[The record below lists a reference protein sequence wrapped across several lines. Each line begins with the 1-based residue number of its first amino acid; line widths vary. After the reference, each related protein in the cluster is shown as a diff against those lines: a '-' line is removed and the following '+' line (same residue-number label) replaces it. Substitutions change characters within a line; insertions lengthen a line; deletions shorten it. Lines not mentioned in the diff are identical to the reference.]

1 MGKRRR
7 SREIILKLLYQKE
20 LNEQN
25 PEDML
30 EQFWHEREENEE
42 VKIFVASIFC
52 GVNESKD
59 ELDTWIMK
67 YSKNWDLNRLSII
80 DKCILRLS
88 VYELLYRKDI
98 PPNVSIN
105 EAIDISKKYSNADA
119 GKFINGILDKVSK
132 ECSK

>member
-20 LNEQN
+20 LNEQD

-67 YSKNWDLNRLSII
+67 YSKNWDLNRLNII

-88 VYELLYRKDI
+88 VYELLHRKDI
-98 PPNVSIN
+98 PPKVSIN

-132 ECSK
+132 ECS

>member
-1 MGKRRR
+1 MGQRRR

-20 LNEQN
+20 LNEQD
-25 PEDML
+25 PKDML
-30 EQFWHEREENEE
+30 EKFWYEKEEKEE
-42 VKIFVASIFC
+42 VKSFVASIFC

-88 VYELLYRKDI
+88 VYELLHRKDI
-98 PPNVSIN
+98 PPKVSIN

-132 ECSK
+132 ECS

>member
-88 VYELLYRKDI
+88 VYELLHRKDI
-98 PPNVSIN
+98 PPKVSIN

>member
-1 MGKRRR
+1 MGQRRR

-20 LNEQN
+20 LNDQN

-30 EQFWHEREENEE
+30 ENFWHEKEEKEE
-42 VKIFVASIFC
+42 VKSFVASIFC

-88 VYELLYRKDI
+88 VYELLHRKDI
-98 PPNVSIN
+98 PPKVSIN

-132 ECSK
+132 ECS

>member
-88 VYELLYRKDI
+88 VYELLHRKDI
-98 PPNVSIN
+98 PPKVSIN
-105 EAIDISKKYSNADA
+105 EAIDISKKYSNEDA

-132 ECSK
+132 ECS

>member
-1 MGKRRR
+1 MGQRRR

-30 EQFWHEREENEE
+30 EQFWHEKEENEE

-88 VYELLYRKDI
+88 VYELLHRKDI
-98 PPNVSIN
+98 PPKVSIN

>member
-30 EQFWHEREENEE
+30 EQFWYEREENEE
-42 VKIFVASIFC
+42 VKIFVTSIFC

-88 VYELLYRKDI
+88 VYELLHRKDI
-98 PPNVSIN
+98 PPKVSIN

-132 ECSK
+132 ECS

>member
-88 VYELLYRKDI
+88 VYELLHRKDI
-98 PPNVSIN
+98 PPKVSIN

-132 ECSK
+132 ECS